1 MTSEL
6 CTLVQERER
15 EMVKCA
21 ETTRDRKL
29 AAIMAIKQA
38 DSKITSEAALVSF
51 LCLAALSISTPH
63 HLVSICTL
71 NSRQ

>member
-29 AAIMAIKQA
+29 AVVMAIKQA
-38 DSKITSEAALVSF
+38 HSKIMSEAALVR
-51 LCLAALSISTPH
+51 LL
-63 HLVSICTL
+63 
-71 NSRQ
+71 